1 MNHATRRTIAA
12 LGTLAATTTLVGV
25 APAHAADVADSRITA
40 RSSDYDVRSG
50 EQFVLR
56 GRLTSEGAPV
66 AGAPVRVK
74 TYRSGAW
81 VPLDGAVVTTGSEG
95 RYRVRVVLSMKG
107 DRRLRVVGNPEGN
120 DIRTA
125 RKGLVVTVR

>member
-1 MNHATRRTIAA
+1 MNHTTRRTVAA
-12 LGTLAATTTLVGV
+12 LGTLAAVTTLVGV
-25 APAHAADVADSRITA
+25 APAHSADVADSRITVRA
-40 RSSDYDVRSG
+40 SDDDVRSG

-74 TYRSGAW
+74 TYRGGAW
-81 VPLDGAVVTTGSEG
+81 VALDGAVVRTGSEG

-107 DRRLRVVGNPEGN
+107 DRRLRVVGNPPGD